1 MSGVIVLN
9 ASYEQ
14 LHVVSIPHAIRM
26 LVREVAVV
34 EEAHD
39 GASIGPFPLP
49 RVLRLVRRDTDTQL
63 LLHGRHGEVHISQL
77 ELRRFARARAPLDQ
91 HHRYKHVGRVV

>member
-9 ASYEQ
+9 ASYEE

-34 EEAHD
+34 AVI
-39 GASIGPFPLP
+39 AVAL
-49 RVLRLVRRDTDTQL
+49 VVAALRLGHPR
-63 LLHGRHGEVHISQL
+63 GRIPS
-77 ELRRFARARAPLDQ
+77 
-91 HHRYKHVGRVV
+91 VVPVALTLG